1 MRLWGGRFAKKPDE
15 LAHEFTASLPFD
27 QRLAGHDIAGSI
39 AHARM
44 LGRCKII
51 SAEEARQLE
60 AGLERVRA
68 GLSSGEIELD
78 LDSEDIHTEIERLLG
93 EKIGALA
100 GKLHTARS
108 RNDQVSLDLRLF
120 VREEID
126 ALAEGITSLQK
137 VLLDLAGRHVDAV
150 LPGYTHLQRAQPVSL
165 AHHLLAHFQAFQRD
179 RERLADGRE
188 RVNIL
193 PLGAAA
199 LAGTSFPI
207 DPDFVAEQLGFDGVF
222 ANSMDAVS
230 DRDFVLEFLAG
241 ASITMVHVSQLAA
254 EIVLWSSTEFQYV
267 RLDDAWCTGS
277 SIMPQKRNPDVA
289 ELARAKTGRVFGDL
303 MAMLTVTKGLTLSY
317 NKDYQEDKE
326 ALFDGADTVR
336 GALDVLREMMSTATF
351 DSGKM
356 AAALEQGFP
365 AATEVA
371 DYLVRKGLPFREAH
385 GVVGQVVAYCERQ
398 GTRFDDLTTEE
409 WQSFSREFGD
419 DIADCISP
427 HGAVAAKTS
436 PGGTSPER
444 VKEQLEAARKLV
456 SGEPP
461 RTDD

>member
-1 MRLWGGRFAKKPDE
+1 MRLWGGRFEKKPDE

-27 QRLAGHDIAGSI
+27 RRLAEHDIAGSI
-39 AHARM
+39 AHVRM
-44 LGRCKII
+44 LGRCQIVG
-51 SAEEARQLE
+51 AEEARQLE

-68 GLSSGEIELD
+68 GLSSGEMQLD
-78 LDSEDIHTEIERLLG
+78 PGSEDVHTEVERLLG
-93 EKIGALA
+93 EQIGALA

-108 RNDQVSLDLRLF
+108 RNDQVALDLRLF
-120 VREEID
+120 LREELD
-126 ALAEGITSLQK
+126 ALSEEVRSLQK
-137 VLLDLAGRHVDAV
+137 ALLGQAGPHVDTV

-165 AHHLLAHFQAFQRD
+165 AHHLLAHVQAFQRD
-179 RERLADGRE
+179 RQRLADCRT

-207 DPDFVAEQLGFDGVF
+207 DPSFVAEQLGFERVS

-230 DRDFVLEFLAG
+230 DRDFIIEFLSA

-254 EIVLWSSTEFQYV
+254 EIVLWSSAEFGYI

-289 ELARAKTGRVFGDL
+289 ELARGKAGRVFGDL
-303 MAMLTVTKGLTLSY
+303 MAMLTVVKGLTLTY
-317 NKDYQEDKE
+317 NRDYQEDKE
-326 ALFDGADTVR
+326 ALFDAVDAVR
-336 GALDVLREMMSTATF
+336 GSVNVLQGMLSTATF

-356 AAALEQGFP
+356 AAALERGFP
-365 AATEVA
+365 TATEVA

-385 GVVGQVVAYCERQ
+385 GIVGQIVSYCEKQ
-398 GTRFDDLTTEE
+398 GTRVEDLSAEE
-409 WQSFSREFGD
+409 WRSFSREFDG

-427 HGAVAAKTS
+427 DGAMRAKTS
-436 PGGTSPER
+436 PGGTSPDR
-444 VKEQLEAARKLV
+444 VREQLAAARKLV
-456 SGEPP
+456 A
-461 RTDD
+461 D